1 MAEAAIPFDPN
12 SMIEYGARRVII
24 TLTVILCTLLEII
37 DTTIVNVAT
46 NTLMGSLGATISEV
60 SWVIAAYAIANVI
73 VVPMSSWLSSQFG
86 RKNYFAVSI
95 ALFTFASFMCGQSD
109 SIWTLVF
116 WRFVQGIGGGALL
129 ATSQSILVEIY
140 PKEKIGIAMAMFGMG
155 VIMGPTLGPVVGGF
169 LVDNYDWPVIFL
181 VNVPLGIIAFF
192 LTLQFIRDNPK
203 QAKPSGNIDWLGM
216 FLLIVGIGSLQ
227 LVLEQGER
235 EDWFD
240 STYITTFFFMA
251 ILGIIFFIIRE
262 LTAKNPIVDLS
273 ILRKGNVGIGAIL
286 NFVMGFTLFG
296 TVFIIPLFVQRF
308 LGFTATATGF
318 MFMPGAIMS
327 GMCMPLIG
335 KLLQGGFNP
344 KRLIIVGFSLT
355 TIFVFWCSLILTSN
369 TGIDNF
375 FWPLIVR
382 GIGMGFLFVPL
393 SNLTLS
399 GLDSVGVAQ
408 ASGLTNMVRQIGG
421 SISVALIGLLNERL
435 GAQHKADLMVNI
447 SEFNPNFN
455 ERMNLLTQNF
465 LRLGNGLEKAKQQA
479 LYFIEASVTKQSLI
493 LTYIDIFQYMAVF
506 VLCCIPLVFIAR
518 TYKGAGPGPGAAH

>member
-1 MAEAAIPFDPN
+1 MSQTAISYDPN
-12 SMIEYGARRVII
+12 SMIEYGARRIII
-24 TLTVILCTLLEII
+24 TITVILCTLLEII

-86 RKNYFAVSI
+86 RRNYFAVSI
-95 ALFTFASFMCGQSD
+95 ALFTFASFMCGQSS
-109 SIWTLVF
+109 SIWMLVF

-155 VIMGPTLGPVVGGF
+155 VIMGPTLGPVVGGY
-169 LVDNYDWPVIFL
+169 LVDHYNWPVIFL
-181 VNVPLGIIAFF
+181 VNVPIGIVAFF
-192 LTLQFIRDNPK
+192 LTIQFIRDNPK
-203 QAKPSGNIDWLGM
+203 QAKPSGSIDWLGM
-216 FLLIVGIGSLQ
+216 FLLIIGIGSLQ

-240 STYITTFFFMA
+240 STFITTFFFLA
-251 ILGIIFFIIRE
+251 VFGLIFFIIRE
-262 LTAKNPIVDLS
+262 LTTENPIVDLS
-273 ILRKGNVGIGAIL
+273 ILQKGNVGVGAIL
-286 NFVMGFTLFG
+286 NFVLGFTLFG

-308 LGFTATATGF
+308 LGFTATDTGL
-318 MFMPGAIMS
+318 MFMPGALTS

-335 KLLQGGFNP
+335 RLLQKGLSP
-344 KRLIIVGFSLT
+344 KRLIVVGFSLT
-355 TIFVFWCSLILTSN
+355 AIFVFWCSLFLTAN

-375 FWPLIVR
+375 FWPLIIR
-382 GIGMGFLFVPL
+382 GLGMGFLFVPL

-399 GLDSVGVAQ
+399 GLDSVSVAQ

-435 GAQHKADLMVNI
+435 GAQHKADLMLNV
-447 SEFNPNFN
+447 SEFNPAFN
-455 ERMNLLTQNF
+455 ERISLVSQNF
-465 LRLGNGLEKAKQQA
+465 IRLGNGLEKAKQQA
-479 LYFIEASVTKQSLI
+479 LYYMEAMVTKQALI

-506 VLCCIPLVFIAR
+506 VICCIPLAFIAR
-518 TYKGAGPGPGAAH
+518 TFKGAGPGPGAAH

>member
-1 MAEAAIPFDPN
+1 MALPN
-12 SMIEYGARRVII
+12 PTSMVEYGFRRVII
-24 TLTVILCTLLEII
+24 TITVILCTLLEII

-46 NTLMGSLGATISEV
+46 NTLMGSLGATLSEV

-86 RKNYFAVSI
+86 RKAYFSASI

-116 WRFVQGIGGGALL
+116 WRFVQGMGGGALL

-155 VIMGPTLGPVVGGF
+155 VIMGPTLGPVVGGY

-181 VNVPLGIIAFF
+181 VNVPLGILALF
-192 LTLQFIRDNPK
+192 LTLNFIRDNPNQQK
-203 QAKPSGNIDWLGM
+203 QTGRVDWLGM
-216 FLLIVGIGSLQ
+216 ILLIVGIGSLQ

-235 EDWFD
+235 EEWFD
-240 STYITTFFFMA
+240 STYITVFFAVA
-251 ILGIIFFIIRE
+251 IFGILFFIIRE
-262 LTAKNPIVDLS
+262 LTVDNPIVDLS
-273 ILRKGNVGIGAIL
+273 ILTKGNVGVGAIL
-286 NFVMGFTLFG
+286 NFILGFTLFG

-308 LGFTATATGF
+308 LGFTATATGL
-318 MFMPGAIMS
+318 MFMPGALMS
-327 GMCMPLIG
+327 GFCMPFIG
-335 KLLQGGFNP
+335 RLLQSGFNP
-344 KRLIIVGFSLT
+344 KRLIVFGFSLT
-355 TIFVFWCSLILTSN
+355 AIFVFWCSLILTSN
-369 TGIDNF
+369 TDIDNF

-382 GIGMGFLFVPL
+382 GVGMGFLFVPL

-408 ASGLTNMVRQIGG
+408 ASGLTNMIRQIGG

-435 GAQHKADLMVNI
+435 GAQHKADLMLNV
-447 SEFNPNFN
+447 SEFNSNFT

-465 LRLGNGLEKAKQQA
+465 LRLGNGLDKAKQQA
-479 LYFIEASVTKQSLI
+479 MFIIENSVLKQSFI
-493 LTYIDIFQYMAVF
+493 LTYIDIFQYMALF
-506 VLCCIPLVFIAR
+506 VVCCIPLVFMAK
-518 TYKGAGPGPGAAH
+518 TYKGGAGPGPGAAH